1 MQVSLETT
9 QGLERRMT
17 VSVPAERI
25 ENEVQNRLKNLAQ
38 TVRLKGFRPGKV
50 PFKVME
56 NRYGSSVRKDVVD
69 DITRRTFYEA
79 VSRENIQLA
88 GLPRFQPRV
97 VEPGKNLEYEAVF
110 EIMANVKLASLG
122 HVSIAKPVAEITEQD
137 IDAML
142 NNLRRQRAEWIPVDR
157 PAQAGDRLIVAGTI
171 DGQPFLGEQE
181 KPVILGS
188 NVFKELEDALIGVK
202 AGDERSLDLRFPKDY
217 PAAVMADKQ
226 AHFDLKVHS
235 VAESKLPD
243 VDVDFIRSFDMKES
257 TLETFRQ
264 ELRKTM
270 QDEMD
275 DVIRGKIKQQVLD
288 ALYREN
294 PLEAPVVQ
302 VEQQT
307 EFLLA
312 QAQQTLKNQG
322 VPESEIK
329 LDRASFEK
337 EARRRVVLGLLV
349 AEIVKQQ
356 RMSADPQRVRARVES
371 LASSFE
377 NPSEAIQWYYADR
390 NRLANVEQL
399 VLEDL
404 VVDWIMGQVQVKEE
418 RTSFEALLKE
428 RRAA

>member
-1 MQVSLETT
+1 
-9 QGLERRMT
+9 
-17 VSVPAERI
+17 
-25 ENEVQNRLKNLAQ
+25 
-38 TVRLKGFRPGKV
+38 
-50 PFKVME
+50 
-56 NRYGSSVRKDVVD
+56 
-69 DITRRTFYEA
+69 
-79 VSRENIQLA
+79 
-88 GLPRFQPRV
+88 
-97 VEPGKNLEYEAVF
+97 VF

-142 NNLRRQRAEWIPVDR
+142 DNLRRQRAEWIPVDR
-157 PAQAGDRLIVAGTI
+157 PARTGDRLIVAGTI
-171 DGQPFLGEQE
+171 DGQPFLGDQE

-202 AGDERSLDLRFPKDY
+202 AGDDRSLDLRFPKDY

-235 VAESKLPD
+235 VAESKLPE
-243 VDVDFIRSFDMKES
+243 VNADFIRSFDMKES
-257 TLETFRQ
+257 TLESFRQ

-275 DVIRGKIKQQVLD
+275 DVIRGKVKQQVLD

>member
-25 ENEVQNRLKNLAQ
+25 ESEVQNRLKNLTQ
-38 TVRLKGFRPGKV
+38 TARLKGFRPGKV

-79 VSRENIQLA
+79 ITRENIQLA

-110 EIMANVKLASLG
+110 EVMANVRLAPLG
-122 HVSIAKPVAEITEQD
+122 HVSIVKPVAEITEPD
-137 IDAML
+137 VDAMIE
-142 NNLRRQRAEWIPVDR
+142 NLRRQRAEWIPVDR
-157 PAQAGDRLIVAGTI
+157 PAQTGDRLIVAGTI

-181 KPVILGS
+181 KPVILGT
-188 NVFKELEDALIGVK
+188 NVFKELEDALIGLK
-202 AGDERSLDLRFPKDY
+202 SGEERSLDLRFPKDY
-217 PAAVMADKQ
+217 PARVMADKQ
-226 AHFDLKVHS
+226 AHFDLKVQS
-235 VAESKLPD
+235 VAESKLPE
-243 VDVDFIRSFDMKES
+243 VDADFIRSFDMKDA

-275 DVIRGKIKQQVLD
+275 EVIHGKVKQQALD

-294 PLEAPVVQ
+294 PLDAPAVQ
-302 VEQQT
+302 LEQQT
-307 EFLLA
+307 DFLLA
-312 QAQQTLKNQG
+312 QARQTLKNQG
-322 VPESEIK
+322 IPEAEIR
-329 LDRASFEK
+329 LDRDSFK
-337 EARRRVVLGLLV
+337 QEARRRVVLGLIV

-356 RMSADPQRVRARVES
+356 RFNADPQRVRARVES

-377 NPSEAIQWYYADR
+377 NPAEAIQWYYADR
-390 NRLANVEQL
+390 TRLANVEQL

-404 VVDWIMGQVQVKEE
+404 VIDWVMGQVQVKEE
-418 RTSFEALLKE
+418 PTTFAALLKE
-428 RRAA
+428 RRSA

>member
-25 ENEVQNRLKNLAQ
+25 ESEVQNRLKNLTQ

-79 VSRENIQLA
+79 ITRENIQLA

-110 EIMANVKLASLG
+110 EVMANVRLAPLG
-122 HVSIAKPVAEITEQD
+122 HVSIVKPVAEITEPD
-137 IDAML
+137 VDAMIE
-142 NNLRRQRAEWIPVDR
+142 NLRRQRAEWIPVDR
-157 PAQAGDRLIVAGTI
+157 PAQTGDRLIVAGTI

-181 KPVILGS
+181 KPVILGT
-188 NVFKELEDALIGVK
+188 NVFKELEDALIGLK
-202 AGDERSLDLRFPKDY
+202 SGEERSLDLRFPKDY
-217 PAAVMADKQ
+217 PARVMADKQ
-226 AHFDLKVHS
+226 AHFDLKVQS
-235 VAESKLPD
+235 VAESKLPE
-243 VDVDFIRSFDMKES
+243 VDADFIRSFDMKDA

-275 DVIRGKIKQQVLD
+275 EVIHGKVKQQALD

-294 PLEAPVVQ
+294 PLDAPAVQ
-302 VEQQT
+302 LEQQT
-307 EFLLA
+307 DFLLA
-312 QAQQTLKNQG
+312 QARQTLKNQG
-322 VPESEIK
+322 IPEAEIR
-329 LDRASFEK
+329 LDRDSFK
-337 EARRRVVLGLLV
+337 QEARRRVVLGLIV

-356 RMSADPQRVRARVES
+356 RFNADPQRVRARVES

-377 NPSEAIQWYYADR
+377 NPAEAIQWYYADR
-390 NRLANVEQL
+390 TRLANVEQL

-404 VVDWIMGQVQVKEE
+404 VIDWVMGQVQVKEE
-418 RTSFEALLKE
+418 PTTFAALLKE
-428 RRAA
+428 RRSA